1 MEIGLAD
8 QSTNS
13 GGDDS
18 ELMLSLRDLR
28 VCYGEREILHGI
40 NFDVRRGETLV
51 ILGGSGSGKST
62 LLRTLVGL
70 ERPSSGQIWIK
81 GKDIAKIS
89 SDEMDEIRKKIGMS
103 FQGGA
108 LFGSMTVGENVALP
122 LREHTKLE
130 ESTIEIM
137 LRLKLEQVGLAG
149 FEYYM
154 PSQLSGGMKKRAAV
168 ARALAMDPE
177 ILFFDEPSAG
187 LDPIIAAGID
197 QLILE
202 LKKAFHMTIIVVTH
216 ELASAFLIADRMVL
230 IDKGNVVAIGTPEQM
245 RTSTQPRVRQFLD
258 RVAEPEVAREMDYL
272 QMLTAERSGVV
283 IGGKRGT

>member
-1 MEIGLAD
+1 MDAGNTEFGA
-8 QSTNS
+8 
-13 GGDDS
+13 S
-18 ELMLSLRDLR
+18 EAMISLRDLR
-28 VCYGEREILHGI
+28 VAYGEREILHGVT
-40 NFDVRRGETLV
+40 FDVKREETLV

-70 ERPSSGQIWIK
+70 ERPSSGEIWIK
-81 GKDIAKIS
+81 GKNIAAIS
-89 SDEMDEIRKKIGMS
+89 QDEMDEIRKRIGMS
-103 FQGGA
+103 FQGSA

-130 ESTIEIM
+130 DSTIEIM

-149 FEYYM
+149 FEYHL

-230 IDKGNVVAIGTPEQM
+230 IDKGNIVAIGTVNEMQNSKHPK
-245 RTSTQPRVRQFLD
+245 VRQFLD
-258 RVAEPEVAREMDYL
+258 RIPEPAVAQEMDYL
-272 QMLTAERSGVV
+272 QMLTESAPKP
-283 IGGKRGT
+283 GGNPQRKSS

>member
-1 MEIGLAD
+1 MTTGQILPASPIEPV
-8 QSTNS
+8 
-13 GGDDS
+13 
-18 ELMLSLRDLR
+18 LSLRNLR
-28 VCYGEREILHGI
+28 VSYGEREILHGI
-40 NFDVRRGETLV
+40 NFDVVRGETLV

-70 ERPSSGQIWIK
+70 EKPSAGEIWIK
-81 GKDIAKIS
+81 GRDLATTS
-89 SDEMDEIRKKIGMS
+89 TAEMDEIRTKIGMS

-122 LREHTKLE
+122 LREHTRLE
-130 ESTIEIM
+130 DSTIEII
-137 LRLKLEQVGLAG
+137 LRLKLQQVGLEG

-154 PSQLSGGMKKRAAV
+154 PAQLSGGMKKRAAV

-202 LKKAFHMTIIVVTH
+202 LKRAFQMTIIVVTH
-216 ELASAFLIADRMVL
+216 ELASAFLIADRMLL
-230 IDKGNVVAIGTPEQM
+230 IDKGNIVALGTVEEM
-245 RTSTQPRVRQFLD
+245 RASAQPRVRQFLD
-258 RVAEPEVAREMDYL
+258 RVAEPEIAGEMDYL
-272 QMLTAERSGVV
+272 QMLTAERHEPQSSA
-283 IGGKRGT
+283 GKRGT

>member
-1 MEIGLAD
+1 MEDSGLV
-8 QSTNS
+8 
-13 GGDDS
+13 DDG
-18 ELMLSLRDLR
+18 EPMVSLRDLR
-28 VCYGEREILHGI
+28 VSYGDREILHGI
-40 NFDVRRGETLV
+40 TFDVKRGETLV

-70 ERPSSGQIWIK
+70 ERPSSGEIWIK

-89 SDEMDEIRKKIGMS
+89 QAEMDEIRKHIGMS
-103 FQGGA
+103 FQGSA

-130 ESTIEIM
+130 DSTIEIM

-154 PSQLSGGMKKRAAV
+154 PAQLSGGMMKRAAV
-168 ARALAMDPE
+168 ARAMAMDPE

-202 LKKAFHMTIIVVTH
+202 MKKAFRMTIIVVTH

-230 IDKGNVVAIGTPEQM
+230 IDKGNVVAIGTKEEM
-245 RTSTQPRVRQFLD
+245 RASQQPRVRQFLD
-258 RVAEPEVAREMDYL
+258 RVAEPEVARELDYL
-272 QMLTAERSGVV
+272 QMLTEDRRSVNV
-283 IGGKRGT
+283 TEGKRGT

>member
-1 MEIGLAD
+1 MTAEQILSA
-8 QSTNS
+8 SRA
-13 GGDDS
+13 
-18 ELMLSLRDLR
+18 EPVLSLRNLR
-28 VCYGEREILHGI
+28 VSYGEREILHGI
-40 NFDVRRGETLV
+40 SFDVVRGETLV

-70 ERPSSGQIWIK
+70 EKPSAGEIWIK
-81 GKDIAKIS
+81 GQDLAKTS
-89 SDEMDEIRKKIGMS
+89 AEEMDEIRRQIGMS

-130 ESTIEIM
+130 DSTIEII
-137 LRLKLEQVGLAG
+137 LRLKLQQVGLEG

-154 PSQLSGGMKKRAAV
+154 PAQLSGGMKKRAAV

-197 QLILE
+197 ELIME
-202 LKKAFHMTIIVVTH
+202 LKRAFHMTIIVVTH
-216 ELASAFLIADRMVL
+216 ELASAFLIADRMLL
-230 IDKGNVVAIGTPEQM
+230 IDKGYIVALGTTEEM
-245 RTSTQPRVRQFLD
+245 RSSTQPRVRQFLD
-258 RVAEPEVAREMDYL
+258 RIAEPEVSGELDYL
-272 QMLTAERSGVV
+272 QMLTAERPNAHSAA
-283 IGGKRGT
+283 GKRG

>member
-1 MEIGLAD
+1 MEKEQTISFDA
-8 QSTNS
+8 
-13 GGDDS
+13 
-18 ELMLSLRDLR
+18 EPVISLRDLR
-28 VCYGEREILHGI
+28 VSYGDREILHGI
-40 NFDVRRGETLV
+40 GFDVKRGETIV

-81 GKDIAKIS
+81 GRDIAAIS
-89 SDEMDEIRKKIGMS
+89 QAEMDEIRRKIGMS

-122 LREHTKLE
+122 LREHTQLE
-130 ESTIEIM
+130 DSTIEIM
-137 LRLKLEQVGLAG
+137 LRLKLEQVGLEG

-197 QLILE
+197 QLIME
-202 LKKAFHMTIIVVTH
+202 LKSAFRMTIIVVTH

-230 IDKGNVVAIGTPEQM
+230 IDKGNIVAIGTSEEM
-245 RTSTQPRVRQFLD
+245 RSSTQPRVRQFLD
-258 RVAEPEVAREMDYL
+258 RVAEPEVTQELDYL
-272 QMLTAERSGVV
+272 QMLTMERPSGRASR
-283 IGGKRGT
+283 K

>member
-1 MEIGLAD
+1 ME
-8 QSTNS
+8 QFNS
-13 GGDDS
+13 AEGKT
-18 ELMLSLRDLR
+18 EAMISLRDLR
-28 VCYGEREILHGI
+28 VSYGEREILHGI
-40 NFDVRRGETLV
+40 SFEVLRGETMV

-70 ERPSSGQIWIK
+70 EKPSSGEIWLK

-89 SDEMDEIRKKIGMS
+89 SAEMDEIRKKIGMS

-130 ESTIEIM
+130 DSTIEII
-137 LRLKLEQVGLAG
+137 LRLKLDQVGLAG
-149 FEYYM
+149 FENYM
-154 PSQLSGGMKKRAAV
+154 PAQLSGGMKKRAAV

-187 LDPIIAAGID
+187 LDPIIAAGVD

-230 IDKGNVVAIGTPEQM
+230 IDKGNIVALGSAEQM
-245 RTSTQPRVRQFLD
+245 RSSTHPRVRQFLD
-258 RVAEPEVAREMDYL
+258 RIAEPEVTQELDYL
-272 QMLTAERSGVV
+272 QMLTEITRPS
-283 IGGKRGT
+283 R

>member
-1 MEIGLAD
+1 MATGTQNTVTLDA
-8 QSTNS
+8 TNA
-13 GGDDS
+13 
-18 ELMLSLRDLR
+18 EAMISLRGVR
-28 VCYGEREILHGI
+28 VSYGEREILHGI
-40 NFDVRRGETLV
+40 TFDVRRGETLV

-70 ERPSSGQIWIK
+70 EKPSSGEIWIK
-81 GKDIAKIS
+81 GKNIAAIP
-89 SDEMDEIRKKIGMS
+89 DAEMDEIRKKVGMS
-103 FQGGA
+103 FQGSA

-122 LREHTKLE
+122 LREHTKLAD
-130 ESTIEIM
+130 STIEII

-149 FEYYM
+149 YEYYM

-202 LKKAFHMTIIVVTH
+202 LKQAFRMTVIVVTH
-216 ELASAFLIADRMVL
+216 ELASAYLIADRMVL
-230 IDKGNVVAIGTPEQM
+230 IDKGVVVALGTTAEM
-245 RTSTQPRVRQFLD
+245 RASTQPRVRQFLD
-258 RVAEPEVAREMDYL
+258 RVPEPEVARELDYL
-272 QMLTAERSGVV
+272 QMLTEER
-283 IGGKRGT
+283 RL

>member
-1 MEIGLAD
+1 MVTENAD
-8 QSTNS
+8 SLDTQV
-13 GGDDS
+13 
-18 ELMLSLRDLR
+18 MISLRDLR
-28 VCYGEREILHGI
+28 VSYGEVEILHGI
-40 NFDVRRGETLV
+40 TFEVKHGETLV

-70 ERPSSGQIWIK
+70 EKPSSGEIWIK
-81 GKDIAKIS
+81 GKNIAAIS
-89 SDEMDEIRKKIGMS
+89 DPEMDEIRKKIGMS

-108 LFGSMTVGENVALP
+108 LFGSMSVGENVGLP

-130 ESTIEIM
+130 DSTIEIM
-137 LRLKLEQVGLAG
+137 VRLKLEQVGLEG

-168 ARALAMDPE
+168 ARALAMDPQ

-202 LKKAFHMTIIVVTH
+202 LKQAFRMTIIVVTH
-216 ELASAFLIADRMVL
+216 ELASAYLIADRMVL
-230 IDKGNVVAIGTPEQM
+230 IDKGRVVAMGTTAEM
-245 RTSTQPRVRQFLD
+245 RASTQPRVRQFLD
-258 RVAEPEVAREMDYL
+258 RVPDPEVADELDYL
-272 QMLTAERSGVV
+272 QMLTQGR
-283 IGGKRGT
+283 RL

>member
-1 MEIGLAD
+1 MTSNQTPPDARIETAIPVR
-8 QSTNS
+8 N
-13 GGDDS
+13 
-18 ELMLSLRDLR
+18 LR
-28 VCYGEREILHGI
+28 VSYGEREILHGI
-40 NFDVRRGETLV
+40 SFDVPRGETLV

-70 ERPSSGQIWIK
+70 EKPSAGEIWIK
-81 GKDIAKIS
+81 GRNIAKA
-89 SDEMDEIRKKIGMS
+89 SDVEMDEIRTKIGMS

-122 LREHTKLE
+122 LREHTQLE
-130 ESTIEIM
+130 DSTIEIM
-137 LRLKLEQVGLAG
+137 LRLKLEQVGLEG
-149 FEYYM
+149 FEYYT

-202 LKKAFHMTIIVVTH
+202 LKRAFSMTIIVVTH
-216 ELASAFLIADRMVL
+216 ELASAFLIADRMLL
-230 IDKGNVVAIGTPEQM
+230 IDKGKIVAIGTTEEM
-245 RTSTQPRVRQFLD
+245 RSSTQPRVRQFLD
-258 RVAEPEVAREMDYL
+258 RIPEPEIAGEMDYL
-272 QMLTAERSGVV
+272 QMLTADLPHSRRAS
-283 IGGKRGT
+283 GKRG

>member
-1 MEIGLAD
+1 MTTGQILPASPIEPV
-8 QSTNS
+8 
-13 GGDDS
+13 
-18 ELMLSLRDLR
+18 LSLRDLR
-28 VCYGEREILHGI
+28 VSYGEREILHGI
-40 NFDVRRGETLV
+40 SFDVVHGETLV

-70 ERPSSGQIWIK
+70 ERPSSGEIWLK
-81 GKDIAKIS
+81 GKNIAAIS
-89 SDEMDEIRKKIGMS
+89 EAEMDEIRKRIGMS

-187 LDPIIAAGID
+187 LDPIIAAGVD
-197 QLILE
+197 ELILD
-202 LKKAFHMTIIVVTH
+202 LKRAFHMTIIVVTH

-230 IDKGNVVAIGTPEQM
+230 IDKGNVVAIGTTEEM
-245 RTSTQPRVRQFLD
+245 RSSTQPRVRQFLD
-258 RVAEPEVAREMDYL
+258 RIAEPEVSQELDYL
-272 QMLTAERSGVV
+272 QMLTEDNRPG
-283 IGGKRGT
+283 R

>member
-1 MEIGLAD
+1 MD
-8 QSTNS
+8 QNENT
-13 GGDDS
+13 GRQS
-18 ELMLSLRDLR
+18 EAMISLRNLR
-28 VCYGEREILHGI
+28 VSYGEREILHGI
-40 NFDVRRGETLV
+40 SFDVMRGETLV

-70 ERPSSGQIWIK
+70 EIPTSGEIWLK
-81 GKDIAKIS
+81 GKNIAAIS
-89 SDEMDEIRKKIGMS
+89 AEEMDEIRKKIGMS

-130 ESTIEIM
+130 ESTIEII
-137 LRLKLEQVGLAG
+137 LRLKLDQVRLSA
-149 FEYYM
+149 FENYM

-187 LDPIIAAGID
+187 LDPIIAAGVD

-202 LKKAFHMTIIVVTH
+202 LKSAFHMTIIVVTH

-230 IDKGNVVAIGTPEQM
+230 IDKGNVVAIGSTEEM
-245 RTSTQPRVRQFLD
+245 RASTQPRVRQFLD
-258 RVAEPEVAREMDYL
+258 RIAEPEVSQELDYL
-272 QMLTAERSGVV
+272 QMLTEDNRPG
-283 IGGKRGT
+283 R

>member
-1 MEIGLAD
+1 MAIEELEMD
-8 QSTNS
+8 RDSS
-13 GGDDS
+13 DS
-18 ELMLSLRDLR
+18 EPMVSLRDLR
-28 VCYGEREILHGI
+28 VSYGDREILHGI
-40 NFDVRRGETLV
+40 SFDVKRGETMV

-70 ERPSSGQIWIK
+70 ERPSAGEIWLR
-81 GKDIAKIS
+81 GKNLATIS
-89 SDEMDEIRKKIGMS
+89 DEEMDEIRKHIGMS
-103 FQGGA
+103 FQGSA
-108 LFGSMTVGENVALP
+108 LFGSMTVGDNVALP

-130 ESTIEIM
+130 DSTIEIM

-154 PSQLSGGMKKRAAV
+154 PSQLSGGMMKRAAV

-202 LKKAFHMTIIVVTH
+202 MKKAFHMTIIVVTH

-230 IDKGNVVAIGTPEQM
+230 IDKGNVVAIGTKEEM
-245 RTSTQPRVRQFLD
+245 RKSNQPRVRQFLD
-258 RVAEPEVAREMDYL
+258 RVAEPEVARELDYL
-272 QMLTAERSGVV
+272 QMLTEDRRPAKMP
-283 IGGKRGT
+283 GGKGRA